1 MARVIGF
8 NRSAGLLL
16 LGIYLILVGISG
28 FVALGLPRV
37 LISVL
42 ALVAGV
48 LIIVG
53 R

>member
-1 MARVIGF
+1 MASVVGF
-8 NRSAGLLL
+8 NRSAGMLL

-28 FVALGLPRV
+28 FVALGLPAV
-37 LISVL
+37 LMSVL

-48 LIIVG
+48 LILVG